1 MIAVLLIQ
9 WGLPLSNSKKNSQEK
24 NSTRFLNKYSFSMKQ
39 VVLLRSVIFI
49 SDDDFSFPELP
60 FDFGVIHTYILTT
73 FYLFRAKTKYIR
85 VECAIYDNI

>member
-1 MIAVLLIQ
+1 VIAVLLIQ
-9 WGLPLSNSKKNSQEK
+9 WGLPLSNSRKNSQEK

-60 FDFGVIHTYILTT
+60 FYFGVIHTYTT
-73 FYLFRAKTKYIR
+73 FYLFRAMTKYIVR
-85 VECAIYDNI
+85 VECAIYDYI

>member
-9 WGLPLSNSKKNSQEK
+9 WGLPLSNSRKNSQEK

-49 SDDDFSFPELP
+49 SDDFSFPELP
-60 FDFGVIHTYILTT
+60 FDFGVIHTYTT

>member
-49 SDDDFSFPELP
+49 SDNCKRRSRVQLLDKKNDEKNISHYARET
-60 FDFGVIHTYILTT
+60 IH
-73 FYLFRAKTKYIR
+73 
-85 VECAIYDNI
+85 